1 MRSSRSLL
9 TPQRLEHGSGLDE
22 RACLRTISL
31 SLSEKVAC
39 AVPEQPRPI
48 GRHAAV
54 GTVEPVLV
62 ERCVDP
68 LFVAFSRID
77 RTATFGTP
85 SSFLSA
91 IGTKTSAMLS

>member
-1 MRSSRSLL
+1 MPSMIRCSPPSIINAVVTLDVALL
-9 TPQRLEHGSGLDE
+9 TLPRLEHGSGLDE

-54 GTVEPVLV
+54 DG
-62 ERCVDP
+62 
-68 LFVAFSRID
+68 
-77 RTATFGTP
+77 
-85 SSFLSA
+85 
-91 IGTKTSAMLS
+91 